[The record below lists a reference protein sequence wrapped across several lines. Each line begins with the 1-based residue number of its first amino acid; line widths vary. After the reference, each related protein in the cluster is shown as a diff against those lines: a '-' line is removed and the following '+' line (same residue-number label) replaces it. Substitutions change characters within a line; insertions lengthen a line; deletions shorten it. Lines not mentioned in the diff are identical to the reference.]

1 MTKCDKDLLKK
12 FYVYAAYGINNELL
26 YIGKGKGDRWKHC
39 ASGISSSR
47 DLNRY
52 YFSNGEGDC
61 IKVKILQRFNNDSAA
76 SSKELELIK
85 QYSPPFNLSGARVT
99 NIKMMDEIKEH
110 YKLVRKYL
118 ECSRTEKG
126 SKMASGWL
134 TKYKNFVNLVGYK
147 NLLEGVNI
155 SKDSIKM
162 YGCPK
167 ALGFYEVVIGK
178 RRVTKVISSLFLVE
192 KLGLGLYRVKINQ
205 SDLLSLQHNGEELS
219 DETI

>member
-1 MTKCDKDLLKK
+1 MTKHDKDLLKK

-26 YIGKGKGDRWKHC
+26 YIGKGKGNRWKHC

-52 YFSNGEGDC
+52 YFSNGEGEC
-61 IKVKILQRFNNDSAA
+61 IKVKILQRFNNDSTA

-110 YKLVRKYL
+110 YKLVSNYL

-126 SKMASGWL
+126 CKMTRGWI

-147 NLLEGVNI
+147 NLIEGVDI
-155 SKDSIKM
+155 SKDSVRM

-192 KLGLGLYRVKINQ
+192 KLGSGLYRVKINQ
-205 SDLLSLQHNGEELS
+205 SSLLLLPHNDGGEL
-219 DETI
+219 

>member
-1 MTKCDKDLLKK
+1 MTKCNKDYLKTH
-12 FYVYAAYGINNELL
+12 YVYAAYGVSNELL

-52 YFSNGEGDC
+52 YFSNGEGNC
-61 IKVKILQRFNNDSAA
+61 IKVKILQRFSNDSRA

-85 QYSPPFNLSGARVT
+85 QYSPPFNLSGARIT

-110 YKLVRKYL
+110 YKLVNKYL

-126 SKMASGWL
+126 SKMTSGWI

-192 KLGLGLYRVKINQ
+192 KLELGLYQVKIDQ
-205 SDLLSLQHNGEELS
+205 SPLLLFPH
-219 DETI
+219 

>member
-1 MTKCDKDLLKK
+1 MTKRDEDLLKTH
-12 FYVYAAYGINNELL
+12 YVYAAYGIDNELL

-61 IKVKILQRFNNDSAA
+61 IKVKILQRFSKDSTAT
-76 SSKELELIK
+76 SKELNLIK

-99 NIKMMDEIKEH
+99 NVKMMDEIKEH
-110 YKLVRKYL
+110 YNLVSKYL
-118 ECSRTEKG
+118 EYSRTENG
-126 SKMASGWL
+126 SKMTSGWID
-134 TKYKNFVNLVGYK
+134 KYKNFVSLVGYK

-155 SKDSIKM
+155 SRDSVRM

-167 ALGFYEVVIGK
+167 ALGFYEAIIGK
-178 RRVTKVISSLFLVE
+178 RRVTKVITSLFLVE
-192 KLGLGLYRVKINQ
+192 KLELGLYRVKTNK
-205 SDLLSLQHNGEELS
+205 DVLLYSEGV
-219 DETI
+219 I